1 MTKRS
6 RLVVLLI
13 LSLLSLAFLILS
25 YRLVGRFTCTGFST
39 SGIPSSWS
47 VESVLSKNIG
57 KNTLFI
63 GKRRILSYLSSLPY
77 IESVTMKIED
87 GVLKVDGKSKDEA
100 LLLYDGER
108 LALLTEDN
116 AFHLDGK
123 DYLGL
128 EEKYMTVKVS
138 SSVMDAAIEEKSS
151 VLSPFVGVLSS
162 SFSSFGLI
170 TNAEYDNN
178 KSSIFSGFLTI
189 NIPSLESTLT
199 VEDMRMSENLGEALS
214 IIENEYLTSRER
226 LSEEKREY
234 ILGSSRLMVKR

>member
-25 YRLVGRFTCTGFST
+25 YRLVGRFTCTGFSIT
-39 SGIPSSWS
+39 GVPSSWS

-178 KSSIFSGFLTI
+178 KPSIFSGSLTLYLDSVEAVLI
-189 NIPSLESTLT
+189 IKDLRKVDRLEECLEIIK
-199 VEDMRMSENLGEALS
+199 EDYISSKDRMLERAK
-214 IIENEYLTSRER
+214 EYVLDDS
-226 LSEEKREY
+226 
-234 ILGSSRLMVKR
+234 LMVVKR